1 MKIKFICFSIL
12 LFILNSCKLKQE
24 KSDSPNFI
32 LFLTDDQSW
41 SGTSV
46 QMSPDHPSSKS
57 FYYET
62 PNLKKLSERGMV
74 FSRGYSASPV
84 CSPSRYSIQFG
95 KTAARL
101 KMIRVGMNTSHI
113 DHNQP
118 NTIPKVLKDINPEY
132 KTAHFGKWGIDADPS
147 ILGYDFHD
155 GKNGN
160 KEGGFNNDNSQWK
173 ISFSEDPKNIFSL
186 TAKAINFIEKQKEN
200 NKPFFLQLSH
210 YALHT
215 NLISKKSTYDKYLN
229 KKKYSETDHPG
240 FAAMNEDLDQG
251 LGLILNKIEELDLS
265 DNTYIIYTADNGS
278 VPTIPARKFYKKS
291 INYPLSRGKWDAMEG
306 GIRVPFIIAGPGI
319 KPESINNI
327 PVSGYDLL
335 PTIIDIIDPNYKFS
349 DQIDGGSFKEILF
362 SNKIKSVKR
371 GTDGL
376 IFHVPYE
383 NKIALE
389 RAHSSII
396 RDNFKLIKFRDNN
409 EINLFN
415 LNSDISELN
424 NLIDSFPN
432 ISNELETTL
441 ENYLKN
447 VKSIKWREGINW
459 KNIDINDVNSFYE

>member
-12 LFILNSCKLKQE
+12 LFILNSCKLKEE
-24 KSDSPNFI
+24 KLDSPNFI

-46 QMSPDHPSSKS
+46 KMSPDHPSSQS

-95 KTAARL
+95 KTSARL

-113 DHNQP
+113 DHNEP

-132 KTAHFGKWGIDADPS
+132 VTAHFGKWGIDSDPS
-147 ILGYDFHD
+147 ILGYDLND

-160 KEGGFNNDNSQWK
+160 KEGVFDNNKSQWK
-173 ISFSEDPKNIFSL
+173 ISFSEDPKKIFSL
-186 TAKAINFIEKQKEN
+186 TGKAIDFIEEQKEN
-200 NKPFFLQLSH
+200 NKPFFLQISH
-210 YALHT
+210 YAVHT
-215 NLISKKSTYDKYLN
+215 NLISKKSTYNKYLS
-229 KKKYSETDHPG
+229 KKKFSETDDPG
-240 FAAMNEDLDQG
+240 FAAMNENLDEG
-251 LGLILNKIEELDLS
+251 LGIILKKIDELNLS
-265 DNTYIIYTADNGS
+265 KNTYIIYTADNGS

-291 INYPLSRGKWDAMEG
+291 INFPLSRGKWDAMEG
-306 GIRVPFIIAGPGI
+306 GIRVPFIVAGPGI
-319 KPESINNI
+319 KQNTINKT
-327 PVSGYDLL
+327 PVIGYDLL
-335 PTIIDIIDPNYKFS
+335 PTIIDIVDPNYKLNNG
-349 DQIDGGSFKEILF
+349 IDGGSFKSILF
-362 SNKIKSVKR
+362 SNEDIPVIR
-371 GTDGL
+371 GTEGL

-396 RDNFKLIKFRDNN
+396 KDNFKLIKFRDNN

-415 LNSDISELN
+415 LKSDISELY
-424 NLIDSFPN
+424 NLSDSLPL
-432 ISNELETTL
+432 ISRELEIDL
-441 ENYLKN
+441 ENYLKD
-447 VKSIKWREGINW
+447 VKTIKWRKGINW
-459 KNIDINDVNSFYE
+459 KNVKIKDVNSFYE